1 MFSRILLTTVE
12 FSLSQVSRRKLY
24 PKHTLDRSKRSFFFP
39 RRPLRETLGIFPAK
53 LAELNDT
60 ESRKCHLNCSHDI
73 SCSAAAMAV
82 RFDVDTEDRSGALWD
97 TGGPTNLTAACGSG
111 RG

>member
-1 MFSRILLTTVE
+1 M
-12 FSLSQVSRRKLY
+12 
-24 PKHTLDRSKRSFFFP
+24 LDVF
-39 RRPLRETLGIFPAK
+39 TAK
-53 LAELNDT
+53 LAELNDP

-97 TGGPTNLTAACGSG
+97 TGGPTNPNSSDCSVRIGAWLNVG
-111 RG
+111 